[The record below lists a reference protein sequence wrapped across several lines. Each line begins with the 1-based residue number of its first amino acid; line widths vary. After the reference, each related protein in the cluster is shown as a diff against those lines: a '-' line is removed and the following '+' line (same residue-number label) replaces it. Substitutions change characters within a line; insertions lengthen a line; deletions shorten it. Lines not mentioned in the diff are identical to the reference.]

1 MKIVIGQVA
10 HETNTFSTIK
20 TTKEFFQLWEWDHG
34 HQIIERHQGVED
46 YLGGMIDR
54 AKDLKIE
61 IAPSFSAYAN
71 PSGLITKETYLQ
83 LKKELI
89 SSINSIGSFDAIC
102 IMLHG
107 AGVAEEAEDL
117 EGELLVALRKQFG
130 YEVPIIVVLDLHAN
144 LSQKMVDEAD
154 LIIGD
159 NLYPHIDSYDRGK
172 EAIDLTAKIL
182 TSDLDPVMYLEK
194 LPLLIPTSTTDHYPA
209 KEINEVCWQ
218 WEKNEQVIDCTF
230 YHGFP
235 YSDTIDTGVSVLTVT
250 NNNSRLAEKVSKDVS
265 RKIWRLK
272 MRFTRDYPAP
282 KAGIQE
288 ALKEQMFPIVLNETS
303 DNPGAGTPGDGT
315 RLLEALIHA
324 NIEKSCFAA
333 IYDPDVAEIAHDFGA
348 GSVIN
353 VHLGGKSDSLHGNPL
368 PIRAYVKS
376 VTDGRFT
383 QTSPMWKG
391 IQVDLGKS
399 TRLQVGA
406 VDIIVCSVNTQV
418 MDEQVFLLHGVDIK
432 DYKVV
437 ALKSSQHFRATFELI
452 AKKIITI
459 DSPGL
464 STCNLK
470 LFQYEN
476 VRRPIYPM
484 DEMK

>member
-20 TTKEFFQLWEWDHG
+20 TTEDVFRIWEWDYG
-34 HQIIERHQGVED
+34 EQIINRHKGVED

-54 AKDLKIE
+54 AEELKMDI
-61 IAPSFSAYAN
+61 IPSFSAYAN
-71 PSGLITKETYLQ
+71 PSGIITKETYWK
-83 LKKELI
+83 LKHELI
-89 SSINSIGSFDAIC
+89 FSIQKAGSFDAIC
-102 IMLHG
+102 LMLHG
-107 AGVAEEAEDL
+107 AGVAEEVEDI
-117 EGELLVALRKQFG
+117 EGDLIKAVRKHFG
-130 YEVPIIVVLDLHAN
+130 YEIPIVVILDLHAN
-144 LSQKMVDEAD
+144 ISKKLVEEAT
-154 LIIGD
+154 LVIGD
-159 NLYPHIDSYDRGK
+159 NLYPHTDSYDRGK
-172 EAIDLTAKIL
+172 EAVDLTYKIL
-182 TSDLDPVMYLEK
+182 LGEIQPVMHLEK

-250 NNNSRLAEKVSKDVS
+250 NNSSRLAEKVSKDVS
-265 RKIWRLK
+265 IKIWRLK
-272 MRFTRDYPAP
+272 KRFTRDYPEP

-288 ALKEQMFPIVLNETS
+288 ALKELEFPIVLNETS

-324 NIEKSCFAA
+324 NIAKSCFAA
-333 IYDPDVAEIAHDFGA
+333 IYDPDVAKIAHDVGP

-353 VHLGGKSDSLHGNPL
+353 VHLGGKSDSHHGNPL

-376 VTDGRFT
+376 VTDGIFT

-459 DSPGL
+459 DSLGL

-470 LFQYEN
+470 LFQYEK